1 MIHNSYTYGK
11 TELFENQKRTIHW
24 LTVHEINNLI
34 NDKKNLNFEDDYFI
48 LSKMESILKN
58 PNNNKFLEKWE
69 IIQNFEK
76 IAKQN
81 D

>member
-1 MIHNSYTYGK
+1 
-11 TELFENQKRTIHW
+11 
-24 LTVHEINNLI
+24 
-34 NDKKNLNFEDDYFI
+34 
-48 LSKMESILKN
+48 LKN

-81 D
+81 DWLWKPNCIY